1 MNAYESGQKA
11 LCGDYFQYTPTGASQ
26 FQKPKRWTLTPS
38 RGYVPFFY
46 SSSLKRIGHVGIVVS
61 STRNADGTWNITT
74 IEGNTSSAEKS
85 RNGGEVRK
93 KTYYN
98 QRIGEGHWFYG
109 FGIPP
114 YGKDT
119 CSVEDVIAVAE
130 SQIGYQEKA
139 SNKDLE
145 SFDGNVGKNNYTK
158 YSKFVPWFSTPAQWC
173 GQFVSWCFYQ
183 ACVKRQNYGWMQQ
196 DDGSWM
202 FRKDNGELAKDEW
215 VFIDGRWY
223 AFLNDGRMVTGWF
236 KSGNEWYCLADD
248 GGMLSGQ
255 WVQHKG
261 KNYYL
266 TKSGAMATDCYI
278 RAEMPYADGKYI
290 YYWVDSDGVWQPSYD
305 TDRPDLKKYELAE

>member
-1 MNAYESGQKA
+1 MNAYQSGQEA
-11 LCGDYFQYTPTGASQ
+11 LCGDYFQYTPSGAAQ
-26 FQKPKRWTLTPS
+26 FQKVKRWTLTPS
-38 RGYVPFFY
+38 RGYIPFFH
-46 SSSLKRIGHVGIVVS
+46 SASLGRIGHTGVVTKA
-61 STRNADGTWNITT
+61 TRNADGTWNIETD
-74 IEGNTSSAEKS
+74 EGNTSSAEKS
-85 RNGGEVRK
+85 RNGGEVRHK
-93 KTYYN
+93 VYYN
-98 QRIGEGHWFYG
+98 QRIGDGNWFAG
-109 FGIPP
+109 FGIPV

-119 CSVEDVIAVAE
+119 CSVEDVISVAE

-158 YSKFVPWFSTPAQWC
+158 YSKFVSWFSTPAQWC

-183 ACVKRQNYGWMQQ
+183 ACVKHQNYGWMQQ

-236 KSGNEWYCLADD
+236 KSGDEWYCLADD
-248 GGMLSGQ
+248 GGMLSSQ
-255 WVQHKG
+255 WVQYKG

-278 RAEMPYADGKYI
+278 RAAMPYAEGKYV
-290 YYWVDSDGVWQPSYD
+290 YYWVNSDGVWEPSYD
-305 TDRPDLKKYELAE
+305 TDKPDLKKYELAE

>member
-1 MNAYESGQKA
+1 MNAYQSGQKA

-46 SSSLKRIGHVGIVVS
+46 STSLKRISHVGIVTKAS
-61 STRNADGTWNITT
+61 RNANGTWDIET

-85 RNGGEVRK
+85 RNGGEVRQ

-98 QRIGEGHWFYG
+98 QRIGGGNWFAG
-109 FGIPP
+109 FGMPI

-119 CSVEDVIAVAE
+119 CSVEDVITVAE

-139 SNKDLE
+139 SNRDLD
-145 SFDGNVGKNNYTK
+145 SFDKNPGSANYTK
-158 YSKFVPWFSTPAQWC
+158 YGKWYGYLPAQWC

-183 ACVKRQNYGWMQQ
+183 ACVKHQNYGWMQQ

-202 FRKDNGELAKDEW
+202 YRKPNGELAKDEW
-215 VFIDGRWY
+215 LLIDGRWY
-223 AFLNDGRMVTGWF
+223 AFVNDGRMVTGWF
-236 KSGNEWYCLADD
+236 RSGGEWYYLADD
-248 GGMLSGQ
+248 GGMLSSQ
-255 WVQHKG
+255 WLQYKG

-266 TKSGAMATDCYI
+266 TSSGAMATDCYV
-278 RAEMPYADGKYI
+278 RAEMPYAEGKYI

-305 TDRPDLKKYELAE
+305 TDKPNLKKYELAM